1 MAAKV
6 RWWKGEGDGGTEGD
20 GEDLLRESLRSETN
34 MVVEPGPQADV
45 HGEVV
50 VTGPQVQEQEGMGQV
65 PVPQAQTVEEK
76 VEVPQV
82 QMQERIVEV
91 PQTQTVEKTMEV
103 PPVQQQMIQ
112 QQITQQVIQ
121 QPASEAGEVK
131 VMLKEMMSKIEVLE
145 DKVNRLLK
153 EKLGAREVEMVDM
166 GVDRRRVG
174 KMEVEQ
180 GKGDEQEQR
189 AAQLTLEE
197 AVEGGLVVKGRVDR
211 WFGDRGYGFVK
222 VKGKSMFLPHGE
234 GCWEDEYGNGRGR
247 MGEGDQ
253 GLVEGG

>member
-1 MAAKV
+1 MIIVIINKQLFAFMASLMWDSEVGMAIKV
-6 RWWKGEGDGGTEGD
+6 RRWEGKGEGVV
-20 GEDLLRESLRSETN
+20 GEDLLREGLCSETN
-34 MVVEPGPQADV
+34 MVAEPGPQADV

-91 PQTQTVEKTMEV
+91 PHTQTVEKTMEA

-112 QQITQQVIQ
+112 QQIMQQVIQ
-121 QPASEAGEVK
+121 QPASEAGEVTVLLAK
-131 VMLKEMMSKIEVLE
+131 MMSKIEGLE
-145 DKVNRLLK
+145 DKLNRLLK
-153 EKLGAREVEMVDM
+153 EKLGVREVEMVDM

-180 GKGDEQEQR
+180 GKGDEHKE
-189 AAQLTLEE
+189 LL
-197 AVEGGLVVKGRVDR
+197 
-211 WFGDRGYGFVK
+211 
-222 VKGKSMFLPHGE
+222 S
-234 GCWEDEYGNGRGR
+234 
-247 MGEGDQ
+247 
-253 GLVEGG
+253 